1 MFCKLCSFSFYYY
14 QRQKLLEP
22 INETLQTLD
31 LLTTYI
37 IDAVLPSRHQHR
49 FIPRFTLFLQTAIQ
63 NATHIKPLSDQDQQ
77 KYADTTIYPP
87 FAETGYPTKPHWAVN
102 LTVQDPYAPTTA
114 HYTHLMGPSHTN
126 LTYLD
131 EHTAIIA
138 MLGLLPTNTHTAIDS
153 YLTMLEYKFQ
163 QAFRIHQSPQERI
176 DDLPVTID
184 MILNHLT
191 SNAAAFNTTIVQ
203 IITDAK
209 TLKPQPSTMRDYCDY
224 LVQQLLQQLQQKA
237 ETLQTKIQYVLN
249 KYKTAKITQYKKSL
263 KDPDPSPTPDTKP
276 AAPKKAMVKRKHNP
290 CQGEWCTLKQFAAM
304 PYTMTSTSA
313 SCSQCNFMQ
322 EAVQL
327 ATKLIA
333 QLLNQTSAMAI
344 ISQYTPIAPHQMH
357 IQVMANNI
365 ATSPVPLDEI
375 RDIICNTIPLTTV
388 AEISPKLNFLHP
400 DDAQYDK
407 PQQDLQNL
415 VLQHIAYTCL
425 ISTTP
430 SLTHEFPSLRD
441 PYHIHEILT
450 TAVTKCICT
459 KPKPKIINDTRICTR
474 CSHLTAHK
482 QRKSQWKPHHVQY
495 PNEPCET

>member
-1 MFCKLCSFSFYYY
+1 
-14 QRQKLLEP
+14 
-22 INETLQTLD
+22 
-31 LLTTYI
+31 
-37 IDAVLPSRHQHR
+37 
-49 FIPRFTLFLQTAIQ
+49 
-63 NATHIKPLSDQDQQ
+63 
-77 KYADTTIYPP
+77 
-87 FAETGYPTKPHWAVN
+87 
-102 LTVQDPYAPTTA
+102 
-114 HYTHLMGPSHTN
+114 MGPSHTN

-304 PYTMTSTSA
+304 PYTMTATSA

-400 DDAQYDK
+400 DDAQYNK